1 MAFGSSFVVSV
12 WLWPFCCRRWL
23 PTQLLDVTAIK
34 SEQQQVGLSA
44 QIAFSRLI
52 LELAHLFLILTAAVR
67 GWPVQYYRR
76 AYLSSSDKQQD
87 RVRFLI
93 RPDWWTRKRF
103 ENGQQSFYKAN
114 NYIFY
119 S

>member
-1 MAFGSSFVVSV
+1 VCG
-12 WLWPFCCRRWL
+12 WLFCCRWWL
-23 PTQLLDVTAIK
+23 PIQLLDVTAIK

-67 GWPVQYYRR
+67 DWPVQYYRR
-76 AYLSSSDKQQD
+76 AYLSGDRQQD

-103 ENGQQSFYKAN
+103 EDGQSFDKA